1 MNTFIDRVNSIV
13 QQNQQPTMSAP
24 TEPAYPDAGI
34 GALENVANGVPR
46 QTMISNQPHMLAY
59 INPQEEQALRDMG
72 GSGLP
77 GPGGIPAYWWHDD
90 EGPSFTESLSNFGNS
105 IRDTASNAYDAVS
118 NTASNAYDAVSTAA
132 TNTFGDQGSV
142 ETFFDTYVADFDQDS
157 TPDTTVYGTGPAEV
171 ITTGPITYTDSNGVE
186 HSTQAAADAANVIL
200 AARANPL
207 NTTST
212 KTKEQLIAEARAA
225 GQTVYAWNGNY
236 EPVPDEVVEP
246 VETTNSVVAQD
257 LGQKFDQY
265 GNSVRETIAN
275 LITPFDS
282 AFFEDGT
289 LYGYDK
295 DGNVIDLTGGGESY
309 NSLTGTSNYVY
320 GVSDD
325 PTTGTALDTIGMSDD
340 EVSTAQVSDELLRD
354 IPPSDL
360 AYFATFFGNN
370 VLPIFGGE
378 LAGMMLDSGIEERR
392 AYMNTEIAALEA
404 GATPTYNAAGE
415 YTGHDTGATDQYN
428 LNYDPTGGN
437 AGTTATGALP
447 TATAEDAAASK
458 AAGEEAAASMKE
470 AGILTVGGKQTP
482 DDPDNVGN
490 TPIFQYNGSD
500 GSYEVVGGLTEGADA
515 TLSTNA
521 DGTLFI
527 PYDGEDPHTITA
539 DTAFIGSTDPNA
551 ADYNMSLDLAE
562 NGSYVNLDGDTVTG
576 DAFETMKYDE
586 NGNIIATNLTP
597 NGAAVANVV
606 GKNILLTTG
615 DDSKMVLS
623 VEGGGYKLV
632 DGTPLTNKVLEN
644 IITEGVNDGTLSA
657 DLLDTFDIDGGTG
670 AASAQTFSDGDPVIK
685 SIYNRFRISGSTA
698 GLPFYMS
705 KWMDGVDFDERLEKV
720 MVDGKVMYKNTE
732 GDVISAEDL
741 KNALKYD
748 DDGNIIETEE

>member
-1 MNTFIDRVNSIV
+1 MNTFIDRVNAIV

-34 GALENVANGVPR
+34 GALENVANNVPR
-46 QTMISNQPHMLAY
+46 QAQLMNQPHMLAY

-72 GSGLP
+72 GAGLP
-77 GPGGIPAYWWHDD
+77 GPDGIPVYGFFDWAS
-90 EGPSFTESLSNFGNS
+90 ETASNIGSS
-105 IRDTASNAYDAVS
+105 IRDTASNVYD
-118 NTASNAYDAVSTAA
+118 TVSTGLS
-132 TNTFGDQGSV
+132 NTFGDQGYI
-142 ETFFDTYVADFDQDS
+142 ETAVDKIYDFDGDS
-157 TPDTTVYGTGPAEV
+157 TPATG
-171 ITTGPITYTDSNGVE
+171 TTG
-186 HSTQAAADAANVIL
+186 
-200 AARANPL
+200 
-207 NTTST
+207 TTGTNATTATNEVVREPSVLELSMEST
-212 KTKEQLIAEARAA
+212 KTQAELEAEARAA
-225 GQTVYAWNGNY
+225 GQASYMFQGNY
-236 EPVPDEVVEP
+236 YSVSDEVVVPDEVVDP

-257 LGQKFDQY
+257 FGQKFDQY

-275 LITPFDS
+275 LITPFDG
-282 AFFEDGT
+282 AKYIDGVLT
-289 LYGYDK
+289 NTTTGADM
-295 DGNVIDLTGGGESY
+295 TGGGTADGLFGE
-309 NSLTGTSNYVY
+309 NYVY

-325 PTTGTALDTIGMSDD
+325 AETGTALDTIGMSDD

-354 IPPSDL
+354 IPPDDL
-360 AYFATFFGNN
+360 SYFASFFGNS
-370 VLPIFGGE
+370 VLPVFGGT
-378 LAGMMLDSGIEERR
+378 LAGMMLDAGIDERR

-415 YTGHDTGATDQYN
+415 YTGHDTGANDQYN
-428 LNYDPTGGN
+428 LDYSTGG
-437 AGTTATGALP
+437 TTPTATGALP
-447 TATAEDAAASK
+447 SATAEAAAAAK

-470 AGILTVGGKQTP
+470 AGILTLGGKQTP

-500 GSYEVVGGLTEGADA
+500 GSYEVVGGLDPDNPA

-527 PYDGEDPHTITA
+527 PYDGEDPHTISGDGFA
-539 DTAFIGSTDPNA
+539 TD
-551 ADYNMSLDLAE
+551 
-562 NGSYVNLDGDTVTG
+562 
-576 DAFETMKYDE
+576 
-586 NGNIIATNLTP
+586 LTP

-606 GKNILLTTG
+606 GKNHMLTTG
-615 DDSKMVLS
+615 DDSKMVVS
-623 VEGGGYKLV
+623 IEGGGYKLI
-632 DGTPLTNKVLEN
+632 DGTELTNKVLEN
-644 IITEGVNDGTLSA
+644 MITEGVNDGTLSA
-657 DLLDTFDIDGGTG
+657 DLLDTYDLEGS
-670 AASAQTFSDGDPVIK
+670 SAQTFSDGDPVVK

>member
-1 MNTFIDRVNSIV
+1 MNTFIDRVNAIV

-77 GPGGIPAYWWHDD
+77 GPGGIPAYDHWWGHSAAQSV
-90 EGPSFTESLSNFGNS
+90 GNTISNVGSS
-105 IRDTASNAYDAVS
+105 IRDTASNVYD
-118 NTASNAYDAVSTAA
+118 TVSTAA

-500 GSYEVVGGLTEGADA
+500 GSYEVVGGLDPDNPA

-527 PYDGEDPHTITA
+527 PYDGEDPHTISGDGFA
-539 DTAFIGSTDPNA
+539 TD
-551 ADYNMSLDLAE
+551 
-562 NGSYVNLDGDTVTG
+562 
-576 DAFETMKYDE
+576 
-586 NGNIIATNLTP
+586 LTP

-606 GKNILLTTG
+606 GKNHMLTTG
-615 DDSKMVLS
+615 DDSKMVVS
-623 VEGGGYKLV
+623 IEGGGYKLI
-632 DGTPLTNKVLEN
+632 DGTELTNKVLEN
-644 IITEGVNDGTLSA
+644 MITEGVNDGTLSA
-657 DLLDTFDIDGGTG
+657 DLLDTYDLEGS
-670 AASAQTFSDGDPVIK
+670 SAQTFSDGDPVVK

-720 MVDGKVMYKNTE
+720 MVDGKVMYKNAE